1 MKTLKSLLDEK
12 RFNDDTNETLEDFGF
27 IKKSSSKS
35 SATVSEDI
43 IKAVKLFL
51 KIAVMTV
58 LIMFFIGVYEILS
71 TPKDGGKISHN
82 IVYEKGSDKP
92 AFFGYKF
99 TPRLIKSIENGDI
112 DLYGVNMCSSM
123 NSKLDCYFEDTDEAV
138 PGTASKI
145 IVSNVKYVVYDD
157 EYLDKYYSK
166 EMADEMRGEG
176 YYQYTID
183 LVD

>member
-1 MKTLKSLLDEK
+1 MKTLKQIMDEK
-12 RFNDDTNETLEDFGF
+12 RFNDDTNEALENFGF
-27 IKKSSSKS
+27 IKKSQSKS
-35 SATVSEDI
+35 SVLSTDI
-43 IKAVKLFL
+43 IKAIKLFL
-51 KIAVMTV
+51 KIAVMVIV
-58 LIMFFIGVYEILS
+58 LMFTIGVYEILS

-99 TPRLIKSIENGDI
+99 TPRLVKSIEDGDI

-123 NSKLDCYFEDTDEAV
+123 NSELDCYFEDTDEAV
-138 PGTASKI
+138 PGTAARI
-145 IVSNVKYVVYDD
+145 IVTNVKYVVYDD
-157 EYLDKYYSK
+157 DYLDKYYSK
-166 EMADEMRGEG
+166 EMADEMRGTG